1 MVEHPSAEWLVE
13 EGIGESRAL
22 LIEQGQVRA
31 ARLDWPGRL
40 SPGQIE
46 DALLASRSAG
56 SRRGTVRFASGEE
69 ALIDGLPR
77 DSSEGAPI
85 RLVVT
90 RSAIAE
96 TGRNKLAHTRPTSD
110 APRPAP
116 SLAERLGASAHAV
129 RVVRRFPSGLW
140 TEIFAEAWD
149 GIVTFAHGSLTI
161 APTPAMILIDI
172 DGDLP
177 PLQLALAAVPAIAG
191 AIARFDLAGSIG
203 IDFPGIERKED
214 RRKVDIALAETLA
227 DLPHETT
234 AMNGFGLVQLVARL
248 DGPSI
253 VQRLGQDR
261 AGSAARLLLRQA
273 ERVEAPG
280 ALLLTAHPAVR
291 AATRPEWQAELARR
305 SGRAIHW
312 SADRAL
318 ALQGSF
324 AQAVAP

>member
-1 MVEHPSAEWLVE
+1 MVELGSADWLVE

-69 ALIDGLPR
+69 ALVDALPR
-77 DSSEGAPI
+77 DCAEGAPI

-96 TGRNKLAHTRPTSD
+96 TGRNKLAHTRPTRD

-116 SLAERLGASAHAV
+116 SLAERLRGSAHGV
-129 RVVRRFPSGLW
+129 RVVHRLPSGLW

-149 GIVTFAHGSLTI
+149 GNVIFAHGSLTI
-161 APTPAMILIDI
+161 SPTPAMTLIDI

-214 RRKVDIALAETLA
+214 RRKVDAALAKALA
-227 DLPHETT
+227 DWPHEAT

-253 VQRLGQDR
+253 VHRLGRDR
-261 AGSAARLLLRQA
+261 AGAAARLLLRQA
-273 ERVEAPG
+273 ELVEAPG

-291 AATRPEWQAELARR
+291 TATRPEWEAELARR
-305 SGRAIHW
+305 SGKTIRW
-312 SADRAL
+312 NSDPAL
-318 ALQGSF
+318 AMQGGF